1 MARSNKKRNGRV
13 IRIQDEQQH
22 QEYKS
27 RKKTVRL
34 IPRNTAQEDYIL
46 NLHNPSNRIVFAI
59 GPAGTGKTY
68 LAVQK
73 AIAELRDQRVERVV
87 ITRPAVTAGE
97 DHGFLPGDIT
107 RKMEPWTR
115 PIFDVF
121 EEYYTP
127 KDIKAMLE
135 DNVIEICPLAY
146 MRGRTFKD
154 AIVIFDESQNTKP
167 SQMKMALT
175 RIGEGSRM
183 FITGDLNQSDFKG
196 DNGLR
201 DFFSR
206 MANKPSGMIAM
217 TEFAREHIER
227 DPIVEEVL
235 KYYGED
241 E

>member
-1 MARSNKKRNGRV
+1 MQ
-13 IRIQDEQQH
+13 RI
-22 QEYKS
+22 
-27 RKKTVRL
+27 
-34 IPRNTAQEDYIL
+34 
-46 NLHNPSNRIVFAI
+46 
-59 GPAGTGKTY
+59 
-68 LAVQK
+68 
-73 AIAELRDQRVERVV
+73 V

-121 EEYYTP
+121 EEYYTA
-127 KDIKAMLE
+127 KDVKAMVE
-135 DNVIEICPLAY
+135 DSVIEICPLAY

-154 AIVIFDESQNTKP
+154 AVLIFDESQK
-167 SQMKMALT
+167 KMALT

-206 MANKPSGMIAM
+206 MANRPSSMIAM

-241 E
+241 D

>member
-1 MARSNKKRNGRV
+1 MARTNKKRNGRV

-22 QEYKS
+22 QAP
-27 RKKTVRL
+27 KKHTVKL

-73 AIAELRDQRVERVV
+73 AIAELREQRVARIV

-97 DHGFLPGDIT
+97 DHGFLPGDLN

-127 KDIKAMLE
+127 KDIKAMVE

-154 AIVIFDESQNTKP
+154 AVVIFDESQNTKP
-167 SQMKMALT
+167 GQMKMALT

-183 FITGDLNQSDFKG
+183 FITGDLGQSDFKG

-201 DFFSR
+201 DFFAR
-206 MANKPSGMIAM
+206 MAGRESGMIAM
-217 TEFAREHIER
+217 TEFSREHVER

-241 E
+241 D

>member
-1 MARSNKKRNGRV
+1 MPRNNKKRNGRV
-13 IRIQDEQQH
+13 IRIQDEQQKVH
-22 QEYKS
+22 QS
-27 RKKTVRL
+27 RKKNVRL
-34 IPRNTAQEDYIL
+34 IPRNTAQEEYIL
-46 NLHNPSNRIVFAI
+46 SLHNPSNRIVFAI

-68 LAVQK
+68 LAVKK
-73 AIAELRDQRVERVV
+73 ALSELREGHVQRIV

-127 KDIKAMLE
+127 KEIKMMLE
-135 DNVIEICPLAY
+135 ENTIEICPLAY

-154 AIVIFDESQNTKP
+154 AVVVFDESQNTKP
-167 SQMKMALT
+167 TQMKMALT
-175 RIGEGSRM
+175 RIGEGTRM
-183 FITGDLNQSDFKG
+183 FVTGDLNQSDFKG

-201 DFFSR
+201 DFFAR
-206 MANKPSGMIAM
+206 MAGRQSGMIAM
-217 TEFAREHIER
+217 TEFGREHVER

-235 KYYGED
+235 KFYDED

>member
-13 IRIQDEQQH
+13 IRIQDEHQHLVHQQ
-22 QEYKS
+22 
-27 RKKTVRL
+27 RKTKVKL

-73 AIAELRDQRVERVV
+73 AIAELREQHVSRII

-121 EEYYTP
+121 EEYYTA
-127 KDIKAMLE
+127 KEIKLMLE
-135 DNVIEICPLAY
+135 DGTVEICPLAY

-154 AIVIFDESQNTKP
+154 AIVVFDESQNTKP
-167 SQMKMALT
+167 NQMKMALT

-183 FITGDLNQSDFKG
+183 FITGDLYQSDFKG

-201 DFFSR
+201 DFSTR
-206 MANKPSGMIAM
+206 MAGNPSGMIAL
-217 TEFAREHIER
+217 TEFGREHVER
-227 DPIVEEVL
+227 DPIVTEVL
-235 KYYGED
+235 GYYGED